1 MEDLRRFIEQLSD
14 RDLDLVTAELE
25 RIVFGDDTAA
35 LESAKTKVI
44 SGSRH
49 TA

>member
-25 RIVFGDDTAA
+25 RIVFGDGTAA
-35 LESAKTKVI
+35 LESAKTTVI
-44 SGSRH
+44 SGSRG
-49 TA
+49 